1 MILRETFCEDGQTA
15 FTLAEVLVTLGIIGV
30 VAAMTLPSVIATHK
44 KHEAEARL
52 KKVYSTLNQ
61 AFLAAQAKHGEA
73 KYWPEWD
80 DAEVILEMYFAPEL
94 NSSKLYGK
102 AVSVTKAMCYDG
114 KNPNLGIVNPD
125 GKPVSG
131 YQYSWMTNVYI
142 SYPFYEHETAS
153 IKLMDG
159 SCVGLNPDIT
169 LPHASQKTFLVDING
184 SNRAPNK
191 AGYDL
196 FFFVVD
202 DNSIRPYGHN
212 FNDINRDSG
221 CNKDV
226 FASGKTC
233 AAKIMSDNWTIKY
246 W

>member
-1 MILRETFCEDGQTA
+1 MNKKGDFAMRSFCEDSQTA

-80 DAEVILEMYFAPEL
+80 DAEVILEMYFLPEL
-94 NSSKLYGK
+94 TGAKSYGK
-102 AVSVTKAMCYDG
+102 KPNAANSMCYDG
-114 KNPNLGIVNPD
+114 VLPNISITGGNGGV
-125 GKPVSG
+125 
-131 YQYSWMTNVYI
+131 QYGWNGASNYLIT
-142 SYPFYEHETAS
+142 SPFYGHETAS
-153 IKLMDG
+153 IKLLDG
-159 SCVGLNPDIT
+159 SCIGLNSNKARSD
-169 LPHASQKTFLVDING
+169 QKMVFVDING
-184 SNRAPNK
+184 ANRAPNK
-191 AGYDL
+191 AGHDL
-196 FFFVVD
+196 FFFIID
-202 DNSIRPYGHN
+202 ENSIRPYGWELKVAKQEHEC
-212 FNDINRDSG
+212 IRDSG
-221 CNKDV
+221 
-226 FASGKTC
+226 GLTC